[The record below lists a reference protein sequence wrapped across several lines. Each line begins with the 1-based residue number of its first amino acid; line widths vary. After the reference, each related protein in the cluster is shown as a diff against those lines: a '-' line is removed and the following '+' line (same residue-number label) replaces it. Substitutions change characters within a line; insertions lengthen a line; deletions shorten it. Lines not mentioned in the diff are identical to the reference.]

1 MDEFRKLARKRQDEL
16 MALKN
21 EKVHLE
27 WQDEKILG
35 AIHKRLEAIAR
46 SERNEKATLDQLL
59 RFMNARLMKPQRLV
73 SLTFEEEERRALR
86 GWWRFDWKL
95 NLACFRPLEEL
106 SALVRKPKLFRQR
119 VRELVIFSNDQIP
132 MWLKLKPGKQVYAE
146 FECRHGHY
154 ERNLGNEKATI
165 NSYQKIQINTN

>member
-1 MDEFRKLARKRQDEL
+1 

-21 EKVHLE
+21 KKVHLE

-46 SERNEKATLDQLL
+46 SERNERATLNQLL
-59 RFMNARLMKPQRLV
+59 NFMNARLMKPQRLV
-73 SLTFEEEERRALR
+73 SLTYEEEERRALR

-106 SALVRKPKLFRQR
+106 DKLVRKPKLFREN
-119 VRELVIFSNDQIP
+119 VRDLVIFMSDQIP

-146 FECRHGHY
+146 FETRKGKH
-154 ERNLGNEKATI
+154 ERNLG
-165 NSYQKIQINTN
+165 SLSGGGSQKT